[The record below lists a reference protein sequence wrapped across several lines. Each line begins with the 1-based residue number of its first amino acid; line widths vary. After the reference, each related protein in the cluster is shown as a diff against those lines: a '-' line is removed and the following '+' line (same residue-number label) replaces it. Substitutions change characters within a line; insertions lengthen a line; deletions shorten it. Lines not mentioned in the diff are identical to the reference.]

1 MFVEVNPII
10 FESFY
15 ILHPT
20 CEQILWG
27 LILSLTVSK
36 MAPQEGLI
44 RGGDQTQV
52 PPGSL
57 WLRVGADGRN
67 GETWEEDTR
76 GWTDCSGCS
85 GGGRRGLCESSADK
99 ICSRRLKVG
108 VTEGGRE
115 IPPRNTHSVGVGSH
129 ELT

>member
-1 MFVEVNPII
+1 MFVEVNPVI

-27 LILSLTVSK
+27 LILALTVNK

-44 RGGDQTQV
+44 SGGYRNQA

-67 GETWEEDTR
+67 RETWEDTR
-76 GWTDCSGCS
+76 EECGQTEVGAVEEGERVYVKVQLTRPAHGGW
-85 GGGRRGLCESSADK
+85 K
-99 ICSRRLKVG
+99 WV
-108 VTEGGRE
+108 
-115 IPPRNTHSVGVGSH
+115 
-129 ELT
+129 